1 MCREIIWIAPP
12 ARRPRWSPALG
23 HSSSPQRCHVVYR
36 VEPDARTDGVR
47 DVGGRQ
53 KSRCAAPEYCGNG
66 SMARQLRSH
75 RAVARRGE
83 ELGQARARQAVTTRA
98 IAQHRAFELDI
109 PPCYGRIELSPV
121 KRVYGIVVIE
131 PIVWPQIR
139 SGYGLRPN
147 NISSFAF
154 ACQMVVP
161 RERPVIRNRRSSGRR
176 SMGFGSIGR

>member
-1 MCREIIWIAPP
+1 METAQW
-12 ARRPRWSPALG
+12 
-23 HSSSPQRCHVVYR
+23 
-36 VEPDARTDGVR
+36 
-47 DVGGRQ
+47 
-53 KSRCAAPEYCGNG
+53 
-66 SMARQLRSH
+66 SH

-83 ELGQARARQAVTTRA
+83 ELGQARARQAVTATCA

-131 PIVWPQIR
+131 PIVWLEIR

-154 ACQMVVP
+154 ACQMVVL